1 MIPGP
6 PGPPGRDG
14 VDGEDGKSMEFIET
28 SVLIADCTGSGADAV
43 PIQVPVLQNE
53 NGETN
58 AELYQALFAELLKLR
73 IDGQISCP
81 PAPDS
86 RPLWEYTATSS
97 FENPVWIS
105 PTPIYFE
112 MSGVAIEILG
122 EIPDG
127 IRFFVLAGEQT
138 EMAIGSISF
147 VDEEDRQYAPYTQ
160 ISTRQ
165 TRIMRPRFDAVVPEV
180 RVRVSLKPGIQF
192 RVFDPGDRW
201 TA

>member
-14 VDGEDGKSMEFIET
+14 QDGQDGKSMEFVNAQ
-28 SVLIADCTGSGADAV
+28 VLIADCTGSGPDAV

-53 NGETN
+53 DGETN
-58 AELYQALFAELLKLR
+58 AELYQALFAEMLKLR

-81 PAPDS
+81 PAPDL

-122 EIPDG
+122 EVPGG

-147 VDEEDRQYAPYTQ
+147 VDDEDRQYAPFTQ

-165 TRIMRPRFDAVVPEV
+165 TRIMRPRFDSVVPEV
-180 RVRVSLKPGIQF
+180 RVRVSLKPGTQF

>member
-14 VDGEDGKSMEFIET
+14 IDGKDGNSMKFVNAQ
-28 SVLIADCTGSGADAV
+28 VLIADCTGSGPDAV
-43 PIQVPVLQNE
+43 PIQVPVLENE
-53 NGETN
+53 DGETN
-58 AELYQALFAELLKLR
+58 AELYQALFAEMLKLR

-81 PAPDS
+81 PAPDL
-86 RPLWEYTATSS
+86 RPLWEYSDIST
-97 FENPVWIS
+97 FEAPVWIS

-112 MSGVAIEILG
+112 MSGVAIEILDPV
-122 EIPDG
+122 PDG
-127 IRFFVLAGEQT
+127 IRFFVLAEEQT

-147 VDEEDRQYAPYTQ
+147 VDSEGRQYAPRTQ

-165 TRIMRPRFDAVVPEV
+165 TRIYRPRFDAVVPEV
-180 RVRVSLKPGIQF
+180 RVRVSVKPGVSF

-201 TA
+201 TT